1 MIILLLFNH
10 LRVGVCLV
18 ATSNSFVA
26 SFSYDSPT
34 SAIGNDDEDDYGSVG
49 ITFVVTLVISVLIT
63 LVIVYIVYK
72 MKKKPAIDWT
82 KVAFSGT
89 LVSDGESTIKIPNS
103 SCDDETY
110 EIPDNLEQATDAS
123 RYQTDPITIMQ
134 PNPAYGI
141 SLHTDEIYESVK

>member
-1 MIILLLFNH
+1 M
-10 LRVGVCLV
+10 
-18 ATSNSFVA
+18 
-26 SFSYDSPT
+26 
-34 SAIGNDDEDDYGSVG
+34 
-49 ITFVVTLVISVLIT
+49 
-63 LVIVYIVYK
+63 IVYIVYK
-72 MKKKPAIDWT
+72 KKKPAVDKT
-82 KVAFSGT
+82 KMAFSGT
-89 LVSDGESTIKIPNS
+89 LVTDGESTIKIPKS